1 VPPVGTVPYLRVLL
15 PEAGSYLVHA
25 TVNARAT
32 PFLDPSST
40 QGELQCAIVS
50 GSAAFV
56 EPVVWA
62 MGPPSAVLLTPLSET
77 IIVTVT
83 APEIIIYGCAQ
94 FSSVLDAPFSLFS
107 GTMTA
112 FKVNIPVRK

>member
-1 VPPVGTVPYLRVLL
+1 
-15 PEAGSYLVHA
+15 
-25 TVNARAT
+25 
-32 PFLDPSST
+32 
-40 QGELQCAIVS
+40 
-50 GSAAFV
+50 
-56 EPVVWA
+56 
-62 MGPPSAVLLTPLSET
+62 VLLTPLSET

-94 FSSVLDAPFSLFS
+94 FSPVLDAPFSLFS